1 MNEYTE
7 YVGYLASFLVLIS
20 FIMKRMSL
28 LRIINT
34 VGCTFFII
42 YGIMKPSI
50 PIIVTNAAIVI
61 INVYY
66 LQKMIKSKNKE

>member
-42 YGIMKPSI
+42 YGIMLPSI